1 MPQHGAASGVLAVS
15 AGVGARSRRS
25 GYLSDI
31 CLPCLIAWVQGLAA
45 SDYGEQSRQ
54 ITALLAKLADFGAA
68 HEISYPTIG
77 ERALSTWRTART
89 YSRHPNP
96 CLSNP
101 TDQNPLLVRLLLLRE
116 TVVCGDQSAGK
127 SSIIQRISGIDLPR
141 SSGTCT
147 RCPMEVRMSLSEGGV
162 PWSCKIKIRREWDDG
177 KRKTLNKVSWE
188 DFGAPLLDK
197 EAVGPAVSRAQK
209 AVLNPGKGYASFVD
223 PTSPILADTD
233 ELGFSRN
240 VVVMEIQGADISL
253 SLIDL
258 PGIINST
265 EKKEDQYLVNMI
277 KDMVKQYIEAS
288 QTIIVLAV
296 HALSDIQ
303 NQVVY
308 QMAREADPHQQR
320 TLGVI
325 TKVDVIPPG
334 SHGMWIRMMRGD
346 LFPLDL
352 GYYMVVN
359 PNQVDLDQGTSHEVG
374 HAGRM
379 WKDDAVDKE
388 MRFFETDANLSVLAQ
403 SVLWSSHL
411 GLSNLTA
418 ALSKQLVD
426 RTMAELPHMRA
437 KIKDALKAVQAE
449 LTLLPPSV
457 PEDSRRS
464 RLVES
469 MQRLGRDV
477 DRIVNAVQATGCN
490 ARNSYNCLHNK
501 LLDAFA
507 RNVHASRPCFSVGSD
522 GGVRDEVES
531 DEESD
536 EESEEEEAAPR
547 TLEEVKGILMEMRAY
562 ELPGYNPYTAVL
574 HIIQRHQPSWKQHVV
589 RCLDDSSTAMT
600 QHLVQLVDI
609 HFKIFPKL
617 APRIR
622 TLVSQLVKEKQANTR
637 MELQKLLDMEGGC
650 PVTKNAHYFTSC
662 KAAFLERLKDAHVE
676 EDPDEIHSDDLSALD
691 VMATTLAY
699 YKVTSKRFVDYSLLV
714 MRACLQQALADDF
727 QAYMDRY
734 VAWEAGVQKSGVF
747 SVTHTLK
754 AHRTASV
761 RAAGTSQA
769 PLHRHDEAL
778 ATSGYG
784 AGSRQITA
792 LLAKLADLGAAHEI
806 SYPTIVVC
814 GDQSAGKSSI
824 IQRISGIDLPR
835 SSGTCT
841 RCPME
846 VRMTLSDGDAPWSCK
861 IKIRKEWDDEK
872 RKPLATVSW
881 EDFGPP
887 LLNRGAVGPVV
898 QRAQKAVLN
907 PGAGISLSLID
918 LPGII
923 SSTEKEEDQHL
934 VGMIR
939 DMVKHYIECVPP
951 QTIIV
956 LAVHA
961 LSDIQNQVVY
971 QMAREADPRQQRTL
985 GVITKA
991 DVIPPG
997 SHSMWI
1003 RVIQGDLFPLDLKVV
1018 ANEDRFFAT
1027 DTSLSVLAHDQQWSR
1042 SLGIRNLTIALS
1054 RQLVDRTT
1062 AELPS
1067 MRAKVE
1073 ALLRDLQTD
1082 LASLPPTI
1090 PEHSRAGKLVE
1101 CMSHLDH
1108 DIRNIVMA
1116 VHISRGSYS
1125 CEHNRLLDLF
1135 SRQVYAAR
1143 PSFRMVESSKAM
1155 IAIDT
1160 EEGSVEGEA
1169 QNAKTLDEAKSVL
1182 REMRVQE
1189 LPGYYP
1195 YAAVLEIIKL
1205 QQPSWDQHV
1214 FKCLDDSSAA
1224 LDQQLAPLVNDHF
1237 NSFPKL
1243 VPRIRAL
1250 LSQLVKERQAATHME
1265 LQKLLAMESAYPMTK
1280 NDHEFTTGKDKCMMK
1295 LKIAHMMHLKMTQKQ
1310 AAFEHEAYEDAEDH
1324 AALNVMATAM
1334 AYYKIASKRFVDY
1347 SLLVMRAH
1355 LQEALAED
1363 FQAFMNSARPDVVP
1377 GTGPATDAVQPGDT
1391 TASLDPVLSRQPS
1404 AAKPT
1409 NGKGK
1414 GKAAQPSPTSTAAK
1428 QGRQGLQC
1436 SVKHAAHW
1444 GEQVAPTGA

>member
-1 MPQHGAASGVLAVS
+1 MPQHGAASGVS
-15 AGVGARSRRS
+15 A
-25 GYLSDI
+25 
-31 CLPCLIAWVQGLAA
+31 GLAA

-68 HEISYPTIG
+68 HEISYPTI
-77 ERALSTWRTART
+77 
-89 YSRHPNP
+89 
-96 CLSNP
+96 
-101 TDQNPLLVRLLLLRE
+101 
-116 TVVCGDQSAGK
+116 VVCGDQSAGK

-147 RCPMEVRMSLSEGGV
+147 RCPMEVRMTLSDGDA
-162 PWSCKIKIRREWDDG
+162 PWSCKIKIREWDDG
-177 KRKTLNKVSWE
+177 KRKTLSKVSWE

-223 PTSPILADTD
+223 PTSPILADAD

-240 VVVMEIQGADISL
+240 VVVLEIQGADISL

-334 SHGMWIRMMRGD
+334 SHSMWIRMMRGE

-359 PNQVDLDQGTSHEVG
+359 PNQVDLDQGTSHE
-374 HAGRM
+374 
-379 WKDDAVDKE
+379 DAVDKE
-388 MRFFETDANLSVLAQ
+388 MRFFETDANLGVLAQ

-437 KIKDALKAVQAE
+437 KVKDALKAVQAE

-727 QAYMDRY
+727 QAYMDREMAKIAGY
-734 VAWEAGVQKSGVF
+734 DEGCDHGVGEHWAYSKPVRRLLEEEPAAARLRKHLEARERKM
-747 SVTHTLK
+747 L
-754 AHRTASV
+754 
-761 RAAGTSQA
+761 
-769 PLHRHDEAL
+769 AL
-778 ATSGYG
+778 
-784 AGSRQITA
+784 Q
-792 LLAKLADLGAAHEI
+792 DL
-806 SYPTIVVC
+806 
-814 GDQSAGKSSI
+814 
-824 IQRISGIDLPR
+824 
-835 SSGTCT
+835 
-841 RCPME
+841 
-846 VRMTLSDGDAPWSCK
+846 LSD
-861 IKIRKEWDDEK
+861 
-872 RKPLATVSW
+872 
-881 EDFGPP
+881 
-887 LLNRGAVGPVV
+887 
-898 QRAQKAVLN
+898 
-907 PGAGISLSLID
+907 AGGWQLSL
-918 LPGII
+918 
-923 SSTEKEEDQHL
+923 
-934 VGMIR
+934 
-939 DMVKHYIECVPP
+939 
-951 QTIIV
+951 
-956 LAVHA
+956 
-961 LSDIQNQVVY
+961 
-971 QMAREADPRQQRTL
+971 
-985 GVITKA
+985 
-991 DVIPPG
+991 
-997 SHSMWI
+997 
-1003 RVIQGDLFPLDLKVV
+1003 
-1018 ANEDRFFAT
+1018 
-1027 DTSLSVLAHDQQWSR
+1027 
-1042 SLGIRNLTIALS
+1042 
-1054 RQLVDRTT
+1054 
-1062 AELPS
+1062 
-1067 MRAKVE
+1067 
-1073 ALLRDLQTD
+1073 
-1082 LASLPPTI
+1082 
-1090 PEHSRAGKLVE
+1090 PE
-1101 CMSHLDH
+1101 
-1108 DIRNIVMA
+1108 
-1116 VHISRGSYS
+1116 
-1125 CEHNRLLDLF
+1125 
-1135 SRQVYAAR
+1135 
-1143 PSFRMVESSKAM
+1143 
-1155 IAIDT
+1155 
-1160 EEGSVEGEA
+1160 
-1169 QNAKTLDEAKSVL
+1169 
-1182 REMRVQE
+1182 
-1189 LPGYYP
+1189 
-1195 YAAVLEIIKL
+1195 
-1205 QQPSWDQHV
+1205 
-1214 FKCLDDSSAA
+1214 
-1224 LDQQLAPLVNDHF
+1224 
-1237 NSFPKL
+1237 
-1243 VPRIRAL
+1243 
-1250 LSQLVKERQAATHME
+1250 
-1265 LQKLLAMESAYPMTK
+1265 
-1280 NDHEFTTGKDKCMMK
+1280 
-1295 LKIAHMMHLKMTQKQ
+1295 
-1310 AAFEHEAYEDAEDH
+1310 
-1324 AALNVMATAM
+1324 
-1334 AYYKIASKRFVDY
+1334 
-1347 SLLVMRAH
+1347 
-1355 LQEALAED
+1355 
-1363 FQAFMNSARPDVVP
+1363 
-1377 GTGPATDAVQPGDT
+1377 
-1391 TASLDPVLSRQPS
+1391 
-1404 AAKPT
+1404 
-1409 NGKGK
+1409 
-1414 GKAAQPSPTSTAAK
+1414 
-1428 QGRQGLQC
+1428 
-1436 SVKHAAHW
+1436 
-1444 GEQVAPTGA
+1444 